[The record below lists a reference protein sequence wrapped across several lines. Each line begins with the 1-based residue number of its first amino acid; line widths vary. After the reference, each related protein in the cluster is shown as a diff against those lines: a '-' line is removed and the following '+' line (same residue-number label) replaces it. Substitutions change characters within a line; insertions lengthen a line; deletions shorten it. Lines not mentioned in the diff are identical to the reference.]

1 MFRFGIVSRIILAL
15 LLIGL
20 LAAGGYW
27 VYRVGWAQGYQAA
40 AISAAQAAG
49 SAASPAAPNAAA
61 PYGAAPWAYGPW
73 GYRHHMWGPG
83 FGFFPLFGIGFF
95 ILFMLLIGGLF
106 RGMAYRRWGGP
117 PPPGPWSHYW
127 RQEHEHEHG
136 SAPEEKKE

>member
-1 MFRFGIVSRIILAL
+1 MQTKGSEKTLKRIGNNRSNRFTENLTGYLMIAPN
-15 LLIGL
+15 LIGFL
-20 LAAGGYW
+20 
-27 VYRVGWAQGYQAA
+27 V
-40 AISAAQAAG
+40 
-49 SAASPAAPNAAA
+49 
-61 PYGAAPWAYGPW
+61 
-73 GYRHHMWGPG
+73 
-83 FGFFPLFGIGFF
+83 FTLFGIGFF